1 MARSLVRNRA
11 AVTKLFGLKSQL
23 QAVSLRLQTLKSTQ
37 SMADAMK
44 GATKVIHN
52 YHSCFDVN
60 FTGYG
65 HHEQTHEST
74 RFAENHA

>member
-44 GATKVIHN
+44 GATKVNLKH
-52 YHSCFDVN
+52 HFCFDVN
-60 FTGYG
+60 LTGYG

-74 RFAENHA
+74 SFAENHA